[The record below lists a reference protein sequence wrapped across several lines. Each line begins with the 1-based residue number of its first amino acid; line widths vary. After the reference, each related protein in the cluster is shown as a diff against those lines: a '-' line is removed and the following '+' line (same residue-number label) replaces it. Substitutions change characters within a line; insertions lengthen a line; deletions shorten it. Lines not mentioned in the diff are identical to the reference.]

1 MKEAPDEK
9 SELDVNQYL
18 IRTDLAVETK
28 EAMANQQ
35 AVPTKE
41 IKGFIEKNEIAAALK
56 SALLILQRKARS
68 YREKR
73 RALFN
78 A

>member
-1 MKEAPDEK
+1 MKK

-41 IKGFIEKNEIAAALK
+41 IKG
-56 SALLILQRKARS
+56 
-68 YREKR
+68 
-73 RALFN
+73 
-78 A
+78 

>member
-1 MKEAPDEK
+1 MKK

-18 IRTDLAVETK
+18 IRPIWQWKRRKQWPISRLCRQKKLKALLKKSVIT
-28 EAMANQQ
+28 
-35 AVPTKE
+35 
-41 IKGFIEKNEIAAALK
+41 AALK
-56 SALLILQRKARS
+56 SAQLMLQRKAQS
-68 YREKR
+68 FREKR

>member
-1 MKEAPDEK
+1 M
-9 SELDVNQYL
+9 NQYL

-41 IKGFIEKNEIAAALK
+41 IKGFIEKSVITAALK
-56 SALLILQRKARS
+56 SAQLMLQRKAQS
-68 YREKR
+68 FREKKKG
-73 RALFN
+73 AI
-78 A
+78 